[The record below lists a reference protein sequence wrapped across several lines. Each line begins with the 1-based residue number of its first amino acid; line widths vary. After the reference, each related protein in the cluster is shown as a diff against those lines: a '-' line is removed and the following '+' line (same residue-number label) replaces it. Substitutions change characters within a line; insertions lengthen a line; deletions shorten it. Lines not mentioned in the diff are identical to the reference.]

1 MKDIMRSFE
10 LKTKKEFKYE
20 NAFVRIGE
28 RHDMDARLGIIAGF
42 LELSGL
48 VTPFA
53 SKSVTV

>member
-42 LELSGL
+42 LVLSGL
-48 VTPFA
+48 VTPFVL
-53 SKSVTV
+53 KSV